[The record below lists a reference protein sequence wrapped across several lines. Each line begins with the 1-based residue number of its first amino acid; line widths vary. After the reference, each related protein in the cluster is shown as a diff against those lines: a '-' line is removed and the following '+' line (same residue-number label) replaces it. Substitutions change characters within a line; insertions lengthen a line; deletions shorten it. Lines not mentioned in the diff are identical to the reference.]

1 MAEINDLNVTDASN
15 TARFPE
21 NQLPSTVNNG
31 ARALEGIIARWD
43 KDTNAS
49 LSAGGSANAITISAN
64 QTLSAYYDGLVI
76 AFEAGATN
84 TGAVTIN
91 VDSVGVKSLKKNVT
105 EDISVGEIISGQK
118 VIAIYDG
125 TNFQIVSA
133 FSDTTET
140 SLAAEWASK
149 TDGIVASSDYSS
161 KAYAIGGT
169 GVTDTAGK
177 GAAKEWA
184 TAAEDDLVDGSE
196 YSAKHYSIKS
206 NASAVASAASAA
218 TAAAS
223 ETAAAASET
232 AAGVSET
239 NAAASAVAAAANN
252 GGVFVSANDTTA
264 GNLESKVL
272 ASGLIGLSTQND
284 GANETFTVDVPI
296 ASQAQAEAGTDTA
309 TAMTPQRVSQAIAA
323 LAVSGATTAEKSN
336 IMLNSF
342 RIEEQGGLTVQAMVD
357 GVSDVFTDQSGV
369 DTATSTDETYNAA
382 GDYYENPAS
391 VTTLSASGE
400 WNGAAL
406 TFTGDG
412 ISGTSGDKAIRTN
425 DSFTGDFSVTWTSPS
440 FDGAWTVGTCG
451 TSLDGSFNSASYSGG
466 VFYEN
471 VVSPAISVRNNTAT
485 TLDLYANGTLLT
497 TIAYAFDDV
506 LIFARTGSTFTLTQ
520 NASLVYTWAY
530 TSSAEMR
537 LLFCKNSVV
546 SVENFSWTIPA
557 TVLNSVIVSDTFTA
571 LSQPDTAFVA
581 IWHEDVDACTPNT
594 DFTVEVSRDS
604 GSTWTAG
611 TLALAAT
618 LGAAE
623 ILTCSVDIS
632 GQPAGTSMRWRF
644 KFLNT
649 KSQRL
654 RGVGLQ
660 WS

>member
-264 GNLESKVL
+264 GNLEAKVL

-323 LAVSGATTAEKSN
+323 LATSGATDAEKSN

-342 RIEEQGGLTVQAMVD
+342 RIEEQSGLTVQGMVD
-357 GVSDVFTDQSGV
+357 GVSDVFTDESGV
-369 DTATSTDETYNAA
+369 DTVTSTDETYNAA
-382 GDYYENPAS
+382 GDYYHNP
-391 VTTLSASGE
+391 
-400 WNGAAL
+400 
-406 TFTGDG
+406 
-412 ISGTSGDKAIRTN
+412 
-425 DSFTGDFSVTWTSPS
+425 
-440 FDGAWTVGTCG
+440 
-451 TSLDGSFNSASYSGG
+451 G
-466 VFYEN
+466 VLA
-471 VVSPAISVRNNTAT
+471 V
-485 TLDLYANGTLLT
+485 
-497 TIAYAFDDV
+497 
-506 LIFARTGSTFTLTQ
+506 
-520 NASLVYTWAY
+520 
-530 TSSAEMR
+530 
-537 LLFCKNSVV
+537 
-546 SVENFSWTIPA
+546 
-557 TVLNSVIVSDTFTA
+557 
-571 LSQPDTAFVA
+571 
-581 IWHEDVDACTPNT
+581 TPNT
-594 DFTVEVSRDS
+594 GDYTGNTGNYTIGAGSASCLS
-604 GSTWTAG
+604 GSHNIYVTTNMG
-611 TLALAAT
+611 QALSKDS
-618 LGAAE
+618 L
-623 ILTCSVDIS
+623 
-632 GQPAGTSMRWRF
+632 
-644 KFLNT
+644 K
-649 KSQRL
+649 QRAPIYL
-654 RGVGLQ
+654 RVLVRLLR
-660 WS
+660 

>member
-1 MAEINDLNVTDASN
+1 MAEINSLNVVDASN

-264 GNLESKVL
+264 GNLEAKVL

-323 LAVSGATTAEKSN
+323 LAVSGATEAERAN
-336 IMLNSF
+336 IMLNAF
-342 RIEEQGGLTVQAMVD
+342 RISVNGGLSIQAMVD
-357 GVSDVFTDQSGV
+357 GIVDEYTDQTGINTGS
-369 DTATSTDETYNAA
+369 STDETYNAT
-382 GDYYENPAS
+382 GDYYENPGVLAVTPDTGDYTGNTGNYTIGSGSAS
-391 VTTLSASGE
+391 CLSGSHNIYVTTALS
-400 WNGAAL
+400 
-406 TFTGDG
+406 
-412 ISGTSGDKAIRTN
+412 
-425 DSFTGDFSVTWTSPS
+425 GDFSISINLAAGGTSSKFGVFLASEVGTFNATANAGGMDSMTSSWWLDTGAGQYKYGTSSVQGLAQTTGTYILARVGSVITLTAPASSKVFTQESSADVIICLCSQGDSTYNTMSWTS
-440 FDGAWTVGTCG
+440 A
-451 TSLDGSFNSASYSGG
+451 GS
-466 VFYEN
+466 
-471 VVSPAISVRNNTAT
+471 AT
-485 TLDLYANGTLLT
+485 NM
-497 TIAYAFDDV
+497 V
-506 LIFARTGSTFTLTQ
+506 LI
-520 NASLVYTWAY
+520 
-530 TSSAEMR
+530 
-537 LLFCKNSVV
+537 
-546 SVENFSWTIPA
+546 
-557 TVLNSVIVSDTFTA
+557 SDTFTA
-571 LSQPDTAFVA
+571 LSAPTTGLIT
-581 IWHEDVDACTPNT
+581 IWHQAVDSVTLNT
-594 DFTVEVSRDS
+594 DLVAAVSRDA
-604 GSTWTAG
+604 GSTWTNI
-611 TLALAAT
+611 TLASVAT
-618 LGAAE
+618 LATGQV
-623 ILTCSVDIS
+623 LTGSADIS
-632 GQPAGTSMRWRF
+632 AQPSGTSMIY
-644 KFLNT
+644 
-649 KSQRL
+649 RL
-654 RGVGLQ
+654 TVANNKYQYIRATALQ

>member
-1 MAEINDLNVTDASN
+1 MAEINSLNVVDASN

-264 GNLESKVL
+264 GNLEAKVL

-323 LAVSGATTAEKSN
+323 LAVSGATEAERAN
-336 IMLNSF
+336 IMLNAF
-342 RIEEQGGLTVQAMVD
+342 RISVNGGLSIQAMVD
-357 GVSDVFTDQSGV
+357 GIVDEYTDQTGINTGS
-369 DTATSTDETYNAA
+369 STDETYNAT
-382 GDYYENPAS
+382 GDYYENPGVLAVTPDTGDYTGNTGNYTIGSGSAS
-391 VTTLSASGE
+391 CLSGSHNIYVTTALS
-400 WNGAAL
+400 
-406 TFTGDG
+406 
-412 ISGTSGDKAIRTN
+412 
-425 DSFTGDFSVTWTSPS
+425 GDFSISINLAAGGTSSKFGVFLASEVGTFNATANAGGMDSMTSSWWFDTGAGQYKYGTSSVQGLAQTTGTYILARVGSVITLTAPASSKVFTQESSADVIICLCSQGDSTYNTMSWTS
-440 FDGAWTVGTCG
+440 A
-451 TSLDGSFNSASYSGG
+451 GS
-466 VFYEN
+466 
-471 VVSPAISVRNNTAT
+471 AT
-485 TLDLYANGTLLT
+485 NM
-497 TIAYAFDDV
+497 V
-506 LIFARTGSTFTLTQ
+506 LI
-520 NASLVYTWAY
+520 
-530 TSSAEMR
+530 
-537 LLFCKNSVV
+537 
-546 SVENFSWTIPA
+546 
-557 TVLNSVIVSDTFTA
+557 SDTFTA
-571 LSQPDTAFVA
+571 LSAPTTGLIT
-581 IWHEDVDACTPNT
+581 IWHQAVDSVTLNIDLVAA
-594 DFTVEVSRDS
+594 VSRDA
-604 GSTWTAG
+604 GSTWTNI
-611 TLALAAT
+611 TLASVAT
-618 LGAAE
+618 LATGQV
-623 ILTCSVDIS
+623 LTGSADIS
-632 GQPAGTSMRWRF
+632 AQPSGTSMIY
-644 KFLNT
+644 
-649 KSQRL
+649 RL
-654 RGVGLQ
+654 TVANNKYQYIRATALQ